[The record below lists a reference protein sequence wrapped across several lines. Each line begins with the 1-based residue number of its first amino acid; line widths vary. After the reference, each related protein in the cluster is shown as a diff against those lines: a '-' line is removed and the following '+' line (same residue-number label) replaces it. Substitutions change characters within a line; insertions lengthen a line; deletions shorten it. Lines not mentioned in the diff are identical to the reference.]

1 MSSLNHVASEH
12 NGDGETF
19 EKLNYAT
26 FESRTVT
33 WTSPSMFAR
42 LVASIQRAL
51 SSGPRWPTIAP
62 NAPIALPAPVQY
74 SSDEITYARREV
86 MEVTDSRAA
95 EAQAPESSTTG
106 RSQGGF
112 RAHLQGIGLHDL
124 VTLQNLVKASGV
136 FVVLSG
142 DRTGTLHF
150 ARGQL
155 VHAETADL
163 IGDAAALELLSWRE
177 GEFINSERTTPERST
192 VMGTL
197 DSLLSKLSKDDEVR
211 TSEPPLTSATGVRRR
226 VDGAGPSPASFRT
239 THQGLGN
246 PSPAPARGLAAAA
259 TPGMAA
265 GAPKAP
271 TRAGEARPGVTNV
284 LVSPHGAVL
293 DGNGI
298 DPDTLGSKVAYMS
311 RLTELISQ
319 AMGSGDPR
327 SVRVRNTSSELTMR
341 RHADG
346 HVSASLGPADPASE
360 GAPPSSSPPSVRFP

>member
-1 MSSLNHVASEH
+1 VQSKRD
-12 NGDGETF
+12 GDGETF

-26 FESRTVT
+26 FESVTVIRTR
-33 WTSPSMFAR
+33 PSMFAR
-42 LVASIQRAL
+42 IVASIQRAL
-51 SSGPRWPTIAP
+51 NGARWSSIAP
-62 NAPIALPAPVQY
+62 NAPIASEAPVQY
-74 SSDEITYARREV
+74 SSDGSTYVRREV
-86 MEVTDSRAA
+86 MEVNDSRSA
-95 EAQAPESSTTG
+95 EAQAPDSSTTS

-112 RAHLQGIGLHDL
+112 RAHLQGIGLQDL
-124 VTLQNLVKASGV
+124 LTLQNLVKASGV

-163 IGDAAALELLSWRE
+163 IGDAAAIEILGWRE
-177 GEFINSERTTPERST
+177 GEFINSERTSSERST
-192 VMGTL
+192 VTSTVDG
-197 DSLLSKLSKDDEVR
+197 LLSKLNKVEDER
-211 TSEPPLTSATGVRRR
+211 PSEPPLTSATGVRRR
-226 VDGAGPSPASFRT
+226 MEGPGPASFRT
-239 THQGLGN
+239 THQGLGAPN
-246 PSPAPARGLAAAA
+246 LAPARGLAAAA
-259 TPGMAA
+259 TPGTAA

-284 LVSPHGAVL
+284 LVNPHGALV
-293 DGNGI
+293 DGNGA
-298 DPDTLGSKVAYMS
+298 DPDTLGSKVAYMA

-327 SVRVRNTSSELTMR
+327 SVRVRNTGSELTLR

-360 GAPPSSSPPSVRFP
+360 AAPPSSSPPPSIRFP